1 MSVMSFTRRISVA
14 VVLFCAASQPL
25 LGDTFAERMAACLGC
40 HGENGQSPPL
50 GPFEGD
56 PHGAGER
63 AGLLVGRAREE
74 DVAPE
79 AGDRVRCRIATGST
93 GLRDEPCEH
102 AHLERD
108 HALHVDGAAAVD
120 IAVGDVRCERIVA
133 PALGRGGHDVE
144 VGQEQQRIAA
154 GAITPEPGVD
164 RPAPGDWFDDLRLGV
179 RDRSAARR
187 GSARRGARRRA
198 RRRTGGLTDGM
209 RMRSRSV
216 VNSSRIGHGR
226 APTSRP

>member
-1 MSVMSFTRRISVA
+1 MDS
-14 VVLFCAASQPL
+14 AAR
-25 LGDTFAERMAACLGC
+25 FR
-40 HGENGQSPPL
+40 
-50 GPFEGD
+50 PFEGD

-133 PALGRGGHDVE
+133 PALGRADVE

-154 GAITPEPGVD
+154 GADTTPE
-164 RPAPGDWFDDLRLGV
+164 LGV
-179 RDRSAARR
+179 ADPRP
-187 GSARRGARRRA
+187 
-198 RRRTGGLTDGM
+198 GM
-209 RMRSRSV
+209 VR
-216 VNSSRIGHGR
+216 
-226 APTSRP
+226 